1 MLFDGIGPP
10 AMLVGGIEGIE
21 GIGPTCILLCCI
33 VFKLIVCGGMLPMLF
48 EGILPPAPLVA
59 VMIILLGCPL
69 LALGA
74 MLLGCDIWG
83 WAIDI

>member
-1 MLFDGIGPP
+1 
-10 AMLVGGIEGIE
+10 MLVGGIEGI
-21 GIGPTCILLCCI
+21 GPTCMLLCCI
-33 VFKLIVCGGMLPMLF
+33 VFILIVWGGMLF